1 MIDIEIMLQ
10 NISRARNELQELVV
24 ERDSMDEE
32 VLKKVRQL
40 EALQEKY
47 YFMLNQIL

>member
-1 MIDIEIMLQ
+1 MIQ
-10 NISRARNELQELVV
+10 NINRVKNELQELVL

-32 VLKKVRQL
+32 VLNKARQL

-47 YFMLNQIL
+47 YFILNQII

>member
-1 MIDIEIMLQ
+1 MIQ
-10 NISRARNELQELVV
+10 NINRVRNELQELVL

-32 VLKKVRQL
+32 VLTKARQL

-47 YFMLNQIL
+47 HFILNQII